1 MFDDTEILDHT
12 DGTMSVYVDG
22 QLVLFHVTGD
32 RTVLINKAK
41 AIWER
46 LSDDCSCLGW
56 SEFSVVS
63 ASDEGDTAEV
73 VLKYN
78 LDDAVSDLT
87 FHVRVKK
94 NISITRMLASVL
106 DIAYTKA
113 LEIQELQN
121 ELWHTPETE
130 LKSDTLMTKI
140 EDLEL
145 DEPLV
150 QLA

>member
-78 LDDAVSDLT
+78 LDDAVSNLT
-87 FHVRVKK
+87 FHVGVK
-94 NISITRMLASVL
+94 NNLSISRILASVL

-113 LEIQELQN
+113 LEIQ
-121 ELWHTPETE
+121 
-130 LKSDTLMTKI
+130 
-140 EDLEL
+140 
-145 DEPLV
+145 
-150 QLA
+150 